1 MNESALTTALKGQ
14 KIIAQGK
21 RSAAL
26 GNAANKSKA
35 LNGRNRISIRL
46 GRTAV
51 YAALSGLIPLLRFTP
66 GALLRAKT
74 LRPFRADEGEVIA

>member
-1 MNESALTTALKGQ
+1 VIRRALATALKGQ
-14 KIIAQGK
+14 NIIAQGK

-35 LNGRNRISIRL
+35 LKGRNRISIRI

-51 YAALSGLIPLLRFTP
+51 YAALSGLIFLLRFAP
-66 GALLRAKT
+66 GALPRAIT
-74 LRPFRADEGEVIA
+74 LRPFKADKLEAVV